1 MTISVN
7 TDSNKFLLK
16 VLKPDVQVLYHQ
28 ILDNGVVFQTSLY
41 SVTANKP
48 PQDKN
53 WQVNLPIGV
62 FSLMKEM
69 NTPQAVM
76 AVNMI
81 NEFVCKLHSVTV
93 SQVHS
98 PKPKDDEPKIP
109 PVAKVENYGVYLFGQ
124 GKNKI
129 ETIKLVRILSGM
141 SLKEAK
147 DLVESTSLLLPPLV
161 KFGLTPAEAE
171 MMVGKFSQ
179 IGTPAWSGDLSEEGG
194 VDKAYAIFSKQNL
207 TNPAV
212 SPYPLKQKIKS
223 DEIMQLV
230 SANAVGQKV
239 HGSSKGS
246 VYITIAVNPRV
257 KVAARVVGTQISLR
271 VEANSPTKAEQDG
284 INSVV
289 QWKSNYGST
298 HFDSG
303 PVPIKRVLGA
313 LIYGMGVKFD
323 ETLKTGEIVGGN

>member
-16 VLKPDVQVLYHQ
+16 VLTPDVQVLYHQ
-28 ILDNGVVFQTSLY
+28 ILANGVVFQTSLY
-41 SVTANKP
+41 SVTATKP
-48 PQDKN
+48 PQYKN

-93 SQVHS
+93 SQVPP
-98 PKPKDDEPKIP
+98 PKPKDDEPEISP
-109 PVAKVENYGVYLFGQ
+109 AAKEENYGVYLFGP
-124 GKNKI
+124 GENKI
-129 ETIKLVRILSGM
+129 ETIKLVRILCAM

-147 DLVESTSLLLPPLV
+147 DLVESTSYSQPLV
-161 KFGLTPAEAE
+161 KFGLTSVEAE
-171 MMVGKFSQ
+171 KMVGQFSKF
-179 IGTPAWSGDLSEEGG
+179 GTPAWAGDFSEVGG
-194 VDKAYAIFSKQNL
+194 VDKAYALFSKQNI
-207 TNPAV
+207 TPPV

-230 SANAVGQKV
+230 YANAVGQKV

-271 VEANSPTKAEQDG
+271 VEANSPTKVEQDG
-284 INSVV
+284 INSIV

-303 PVPIKRVLGA
+303 SVPIKRVLGA